1 MAHANAHPIRKSH
14 RSVHSLP
21 IAGGGLGWGWESVNQ
36 NESNSQRILA
46 ICGDPPSPYPSLPG
60 RGECLSVPSVE
71 SPKSV
76 VPSLK
81 DTLLSAICHLLRIP
95 FRLASRSAPF
105 NTPNSI
111 LIIKPCC
118 LGDVLMATPVI
129 AALRQAFPKARI
141 DFAVGDWARAMVEN
155 TPRLDGLVDCGPVG
169 SGSRYSWRG
178 YFDLARR
185 IRAGGYEACFVL
197 DRSPLISLLPY
208 LGGVPQRVGLDSQG
222 RGFSLTVG
230 VPVVGLKHEADLYL
244 DTVRAVG
251 VEVKDRKLEFYPIEE
266 DRRHVA
272 EMLALSPV
280 EGLRAAPPTPLVIV
294 HPAGGSNPG
303 MTLSAKRWPPQRFA
317 ALADRLI
324 EEREARVLLVG
335 GPDDRPIAAA
345 IKDGMRQELWDLTGQ
360 LTFGQLGALLER
372 CDVFIGHDT
381 GAMHLAVAV
390 GAPVVAIFGPSDPRM
405 YGPYS
410 EKSVV
415 LWHDVGCNPC
425 LLRGRWDAACR
436 QFKCI
441 EAVTVEEVWQAAITF
456 L

>member
-1 MAHANAHPIRKSH
+1 MAHTNVQPTRECQSTSSAKSH
-14 RSVHSLP
+14 P
-21 IAGGGLGWGWESVNQ
+21 
-36 NESNSQRILA
+36 
-46 ICGDPPSPYPSLPG
+46 
-60 RGECLSVPSVE
+60 
-71 SPKSV
+71 SV

-81 DTLLSAICHLLRIP
+81 DALVSAICHLLRIP
-95 FRLASRSAPF
+95 FRLAPRSASLD
-105 NTPNSI
+105 TPSSI

-129 AALRQAFPKARI
+129 AALRRAFPRARI
-141 DFAVGDWARAMVEN
+141 DFAVGGWSRAMVEN
-155 TPRLDGLVDCGPVG
+155 NPRLDGLVDCGRVG
-169 SGSRYSWRG
+169 SGSRYTWRK
-178 YFDLARR
+178 YLDLVRR

-230 VPVVGLKHEADLYL
+230 VPVAGLKHEADLYL

-251 VEVKDRKLEFYPIEE
+251 IEVNEPRLEFYPTEE
-266 DRRHVA
+266 DRRCVA
-272 EMLALSPV
+272 EMINKRRGDAQLI
-280 EGLRAAPPTPLVIV
+280 VI

-303 MTLSAKRWPPQRFA
+303 TILAAKRWPPQRFA
-317 ALADRLI
+317 ALADRLT
-324 EEREARVLLVG
+324 EERGAQVLLVG
-335 GPDDRPIAAA
+335 GPDDGPIAAA
-345 IKDGMRQELWDLTGQ
+345 IKDGMRQEPCDLTGQ

-372 CDVFIGHDT
+372 CDLFIGHDT

-405 YGPYS
+405 YGPYGG
-410 EKSVV
+410 KSVP

-425 LLRGRWDAACR
+425 LLRGRWDSACR

-441 EAVTVEEVWQAAITF
+441 EAVTVEEVWQAATAF